1 LLLNI
6 LPPGFAFFIRD
17 RGHPGHR
24 NTGLPLPSRQSLR
37 IPKDGTGC
45 GKFSQQI
52 EYHVEAASHQFHR
65 QNEFLTKA
73 LPGNDYFSG
82 NHQKRHFPEEQFM
95 LNLTTARGA
104 RLLALS
110 LAFATSVAS
119 AQSPIRIGWLS
130 SLTGPLS
137 SAAIAENQG
146 VQFAVDEINA
156 SGGVD
161 GRKLELVTRDTSG
174 EPTKAVNLAKQLAF
188 VDKVDFIIGPVN
200 SGESLATVPI
210 VAKAGIPNLIIGTID
225 ELVDA
230 QKFPLAFRAINTNR
244 QWIEAANDYA
254 LNVLGKKKIAVIGDT
269 SGYGT
274 ASSKVAQNLL
284 EKVGVK
290 PVYLALVD
298 PNKTDLT
305 DELSKA
311 KAAGA
316 EVIMPWSAATGLLAR
331 LFNTRGDMGWDVPI
345 VGHPA
350 MMAPPVRPLLNKPE
364 YWRNA
369 FAAGYIS
376 TTYDAKGK
384 LPPRTQVLMDKIRP
398 KLGKGE
404 IDFMF
409 WWIALGYDTVRIVE
423 HAVKTAGS
431 TDAAAIGKVLENTK
445 DFPGVY
451 AIYSWSKENRN
462 GFPDHNIVMNIAGSF
477 KDGSFAAAKR

>member
-1 LLLNI
+1 MQRLFCKK
-6 LPPGFAFFIRD
+6 PSGSD
-17 RGHPGHR
+17 
-24 NTGLPLPSRQSLR
+24 LPLEEILMLKLTAAR
-37 IPKDGTGC
+37 I
-45 GKFSQQI
+45 
-52 EYHVEAASHQFHR
+52 
-65 QNEFLTKA
+65 
-73 LPGNDYFSG
+73 
-82 NHQKRHFPEEQFM
+82 
-95 LNLTTARGA
+95 A
-104 RLLALS
+104 RLLVLSVFCAALP
-110 LAFATSVAS
+110 AA

-156 SGGVD
+156 AGGIN
-161 GRKLELVTRDTSG
+161 GRKLELITRDTSG
-174 EPTKAVNLAKQLAF
+174 EPTKAVNFAKQLAF

-210 VAKAGIPNLIIGTID
+210 VAKAGIPNIVIGAID

-230 QKFPLAFRAINTNR
+230 RKFPLAFRAINTNT
-244 QWIEAANDYA
+244 QWIEAANNYA
-254 LNVLGKKKIAVIGDT
+254 LTVLKKKKIAVIGDT

-274 ASSKVAQNLL
+274 ASTKLAEGLL
-284 EKVGVK
+284 DKAGVK
-290 PVYLALVD
+290 PVYSVLVD

-305 DELSKA
+305 DELNKA
-311 KAAGA
+311 RAAGA

-364 YWRNA
+364 YLSNA
-369 FAAGYIS
+369 YAAGYLS

-384 LPPRTQVLMDKIRP
+384 LPPRTQALMEKIRP
-398 KLGKGE
+398 KLGKGGE

-409 WWIALGYDTVRIVE
+409 WWVALGYDTVKIVE

-431 TDAAAIGKVLENTK
+431 TDPAAIGKVMENTK
-445 DFPGVY
+445 AFSGAY
-451 AIYSWSKENRN
+451 ATYSWSKEDRN
-462 GFPDHNIVMNIAGSF
+462 GFPDHDIVVNVVGSF
-477 KDGSFAAAKR
+477 KDGSYAAAGK